1 MKGQREKPL
10 GLDMPFD
17 EALERFIGTDPREV
31 AESQARAKE
40 RGPPKRP
47 PGIADKPAKKA
58 GGDT

>member
-10 GLDMPFD
+10 GLDMPFN

-47 PGIADKPAKKA
+47 PGVAEKPDKEPS
-58 GGDT
+58 GDT

>member
-17 EALERFIGTDPREV
+17 EALERFIGTVPSEV

-40 RGPPKRP
+40 RGPPERP
-47 PGIADKPAKKA
+47 PGEDKPGKEPS
-58 GGDT
+58 GEP